1 MISGLE
7 NPPCEQGRVGGGSQ
21 AEGKTTGQDVL
32 SARLWILGTDIFAPG
47 TVTGAGGG
55 PKNSCGS
62 YFLMGK
68 TDRKPGNRLPRSF
81 QMAGTKCKGCDKA
94 DGYNEGS
101 EREFRYGSHKALLE
115 KRSSEQDLRRR
126 RGRLSE
132 HLEKELLRHM
142 PSPQEGCC
150 LLLRGTQWV
159 HP

>member
-1 MISGLE
+1 M
-7 NPPCEQGRVGGGSQ
+7 GGGSQ
-21 AEGKTTGQDVL
+21 AEGRKTGQDVL
-32 SARLWILGTDIFAPG
+32 SARLCILGTDIF
-47 TVTGAGGG
+47 GGG
-55 PKNSCGS
+55 PENSCGS

-68 TDRKPGNRLPRSF
+68 ADRKPGNRLPRSF

-101 EREFRYGSHKALLE
+101 EREFRYGSHKVLLE

-150 LLLRGTQWV
+150 LLLRGTVGASLKAMKGGATPSSQGS
-159 HP
+159 PF